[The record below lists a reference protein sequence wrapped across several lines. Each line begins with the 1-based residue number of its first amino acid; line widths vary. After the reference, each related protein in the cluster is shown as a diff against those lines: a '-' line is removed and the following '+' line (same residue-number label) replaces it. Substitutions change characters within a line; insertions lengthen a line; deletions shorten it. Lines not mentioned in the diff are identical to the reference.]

1 MPAFLST
8 VRHFGPETVPA
19 GRLLFIGYWLLL
31 IALAA
36 AESLWPLHRP
46 FQETKGRIA
55 VNFAMGLLNAALST
69 VLPLSG
75 VLAAEWARRN
85 GVGLLNGIPIP
96 ASAAFVVSI
105 GTMSLAAYW
114 LHRLEHTVPLL
125 WRMHC
130 IHHCDTAVDL
140 STGFRN
146 HPFETLFIAA
156 SLGAIAAVFGLSVPA
171 LLIYGAAAGV
181 FALWSHAN
189 LHLPARCDRALR
201 VLAVTPAMHRV
212 HHSARRA
219 ETDSNFG
226 EVFSVWDRLFGTYRA
241 LDGSALAAMRIG
253 LGDRED
259 RDAGRL
265 LRQLGLPLRS

>member
-1 MPAFLST
+1 MPAFLFT
-8 VRHFGPETVPA
+8 VRYFGLEAVLAVWLPV
-19 GRLLFIGYWLLL
+19 IGYWLFL

-36 AESLWPLHRP
+36 AELFWPLHRP
-46 FQETKGRIA
+46 LPETKGRIV
-55 VNFAMGLLNAALST
+55 VNFAMGLLNAALFT
-69 VLPLSG
+69 ILPLSG

-85 GVGLLNGIPIP
+85 GVGLLNGIAIP
-96 ASAAFVVSI
+96 APAAFVVSI

-114 LHRLEHTVPLL
+114 LHRLEHAVPFL

-130 IHHCDTAVDL
+130 VHHCDTAVDL

-146 HPFETLFIAA
+146 HPFETLFMVAA
-156 SLGAIAAVFGLSVPA
+156 LGAVAVALGLSAPA
-171 LLIYGAAAGV
+171 LIAYGAAAGA

-189 LHLPARCDRALR
+189 LRLPARCDRALR
-201 VLAVTPAMHRV
+201 AVAVTPTMHHI

-226 EVFSVWDRLFGTYRA
+226 EVFSLWDRLFGTYRA
-241 LDGSALAAMRIG
+241 LDENELAAMRVG
-253 LGDRED
+253 LGDGED